1 MAKRRSLNRMSQRYS
16 RRRSSSSMHSGLLNP
31 DTEILDEERTFW
43 WNHLQDNTQPSYSS
57 ILRNETSKYLNADSR
72 VDSDQSRSEWWK
84 NLESSDNEQNVSINI
99 QRNSSAAI
107 VKVNVLQSSTSESE
121 KEIDLKKTKVCLK
134 AGNRTS
140 TAGSSVFLNAL
151 DDAEIA
157 GPSTSRVK
165 LTSRSNLHDDSNREV
180 SQRRLQEDDE
190 NSSLT
195 GKVLKS
201 KSSIFDKK
209 RKKNTGDHNIFQ
221 EILIEDDLNSNR
233 KKKSV
238 ALEKKSS
245 ERLRNQAIDTERIS
259 QTISS
264 KNETGSF
271 KLAFSNVTSE
281 DNANKSS
288 SDSDHRMKPK
298 SRFIQRMRK
307 SVGTNAFAD
316 ILNDKNSIRIASS
329 NQNKENDIRES
340 ITPQSLLSPSE
351 RSVNRSKNDI
361 THAESSNLQNLR
373 SSNAIKKQLNV
384 PGQTEDDTEINSSES
399 SLDKNESHGKRSFL
413 KPKSRILKKLRKS
426 LAKNPFEEIFQ
437 ENDVIR
443 KDNISTEDNR
453 VSLEH
458 GESQLQT
465 ATRISQIN
473 ELATEKRSQ
482 SKSRIMNEDDIS
494 LTGSSKKS
502 DVSENRSKLPE
513 SDIVNESESISR
525 KNTSAKTPEKQFF
538 VSPKSTRKE
547 RTRTNVTS
555 SVGRNIE
562 EVIEPE
568 IISDDSN
575 DNIDVERDSNV
586 SKRSSF
592 PSKEVRF
599 TRNSFRNRSETPKFA
614 DMKEPEVSNNLHD
627 NIDVENDSNTSE
639 ELSLNKKT
647 RLTRKSLKDRAET
660 PKPMNKEV
668 HGISDYSHNNQ
679 SNKESDVNTSKRL
692 SKSSPDK
699 EARLTRYSLRDRSET
714 PKSTNKK
721 AHEVSDYL
729 RDNTNE
735 EPALSVSK
743 RLSKSSPSKEAHLS
757 RRSLRNRSETPKLV
771 NREEHEVFIHTH
783 DNANIEQNL
792 SMSKRSSKSSLNKE
806 APLTRISLRNQSQ
819 EISKSTTNLEL
830 SKRSINR
837 IADTEKEEEEEEEEE
852 EDDNINLNLE
862 IDTGDI
868 SKLISSTRISAAKS
882 SVSIRTQKNTTSSVG
897 METIDDEDRAMQTVE
912 RNSSLTKGETS
923 NKTANRQSLNRISMK
938 ENRET
943 TKRKSSNK
951 SQNYHVTSI
960 KSSSKNV
967 SSNIDKIDSSKGLRK
982 IDDFFKIRQS
992 TTNEQS
998 ANRGQNIQ
1006 VFDEEKMEKLKT
1018 ELERIKNREMA
1029 AMKIDLANNK
1039 KKSELT
1045 GQVKSTMFKQTT
1057 KKKLPANSTKVVD
1070 KAFLVNGKVY
1080 RAPKLPRP
1088 KYWTTDRLYKFLWNC
1103 MEPKYKLA
1111 TRLKSEKFVQELVK
1125 VVSFVQ
1131 RHKKYDNYKAA
1142 VKALMKEMARLNIIN
1157 TCNDFYHFCQ
1167 DFLPYEFRVKVVP
1180 MLLPGNTMNIPY
1192 NAESLHVPL
1201 LDIERLRP

>member
-43 WNHLQDNTQPSYSS
+43 WNHLQDSAQPSYSS
-57 ILRNETSKYLNADSR
+57 ILGNETSKYLNADSR
-72 VDSDQSRSEWWK
+72 VDSGQSRSEWWK

-121 KEIDLKKTKVCLK
+121 KEVDLKKTKVYLK

-157 GPSTSRVK
+157 SPSTSRMK

-190 NSSLT
+190 DSSLI

-201 KSSIFDKK
+201 KSNIFDKK

-221 EILIEDDLNSNR
+221 EMLIEDDDLNSNR

-245 ERLRNQAIDTERIS
+245 ERLRNQDIDTERVS

-288 SDSDHRMKPK
+288 SDSDRKMKPK

-316 ILNDKNSIRIASS
+316 ILNDKNSISSS

-361 THAESSNLQNLR
+361 THAELSNLQNLR
-373 SSNAIKKQLNV
+373 SSNATKKQLNV
-384 PGQTEDDTEINSSES
+384 PGQTEDDMEINSSES

-443 KDNISTEDNR
+443 KDNISTADNR

-458 GESQLQT
+458 GESQLQ
-465 ATRISQIN
+465 TRISQIN

-513 SDIVNESESISR
+513 SNIVNESESISR
-525 KNTSAKTPEKQFF
+525 KSTAAKTPEKQFF

-562 EVIEPE
+562 EVIESE

-575 DNIDVERDSNV
+575 DNIDVELNSNV
-586 SKRSSF
+586 SKRSSKSF
-592 PSKEVRF
+592 PNKEVRF
-599 TRNSFRNRSETPKFA
+599 TRNSSRNRSDTPKFA
-614 DMKEPEVSNNLHD
+614 NMKEPEISNNLHND
-627 NIDVENDSNTSE
+627 IDVENDSNTSE

-743 RLSKSSPSKEAHLS
+743 RLSSPSKETRLS

-837 IADTEKEEEEEEEEE
+837 IADTEKEEEEEE
-852 EDDNINLNLE
+852 DDNINLNLE
-862 IDTGDI
+862 IDTGNI

-882 SVSIRTQKNTTSSVG
+882 SVSIRTQKNTISSVG
-897 METIDDEDRAMQTVE
+897 MKIIDDEDSDRAMQTVE

-967 SSNIDKIDSSKGLRK
+967 PSNIDKIDSSKGLRK

-998 ANRGQNIQ
+998 ADRGQNIQ
-1006 VFDEEKMEKLKT
+1006 VFDEEKIEKLKT

-1080 RAPKLPRP
+1080 KAPKLSRP
-1088 KYWTTDRLYKFLWNC
+1088 KYWATDRLYKFLWNC

-1131 RHKKYDNYKAA
+1131 RHKKYGNYKVA

-1192 NAESLHVPL
+1192 NAESLHIPL
-1201 LDIERLRP
+1201 LDTERLRP